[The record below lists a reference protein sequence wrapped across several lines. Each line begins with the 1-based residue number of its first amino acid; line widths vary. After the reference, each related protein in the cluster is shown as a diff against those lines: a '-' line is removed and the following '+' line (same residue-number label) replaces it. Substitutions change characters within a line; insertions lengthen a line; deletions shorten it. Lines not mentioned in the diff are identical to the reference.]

1 MIRKGLASRL
11 VLQYAVKVLHE
22 DYDLQSYLEGEGL
35 TEAERKEAERHF
47 RQIVHSLRDRLAPEH
62 RDV

>member
-11 VLQYAVKVLHE
+11 ALQYAVKVLLE
-22 DYDLQSYLEGEGL
+22 DRDLESYLEGEGL
-35 TEAERKEAERHF
+35 TDSEKKEAG
-47 RQIVHSLRDRLAPEH
+47 RQLLQITRGLRQRLAPED